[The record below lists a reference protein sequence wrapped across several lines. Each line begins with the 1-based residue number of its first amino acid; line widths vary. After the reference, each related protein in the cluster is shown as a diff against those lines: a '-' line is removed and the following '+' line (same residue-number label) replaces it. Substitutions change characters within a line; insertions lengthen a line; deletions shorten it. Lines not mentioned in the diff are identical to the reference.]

1 MNWKKFFI
9 TFIVIYIAGGV
20 LGYLVHEVLLGA
32 TYDSLSDIW
41 RPDMERLMWIQ
52 MVTSLFSTFFFIY
65 VFAKG
70 YEGKG
75 IMEGVRYGLIIWGFF
90 AIPSTFNQYMVY
102 PIPYSLVW
110 KWLAAEL
117 FMFIVLGAIM
127 AAVYKPGES
136 AAK

>member
-9 TFIVIYIAGGV
+9 TFIILYVAGGI
-20 LGYLVHEVLLGA
+20 LGYLIHEVLLGA
-32 TYDSLSDIW
+32 TYESITNVF
-41 RPDMERLMWIQ
+41 RPDMDSLMWIQ
-52 MVTSLFSTFFFIY
+52 MVTALFLTFFFIY

-90 AIPSTFNQYMVY
+90 AIPSIFNQYMVY

-117 FMFIVLGAIM
+117 FMFVILGAIM
-127 AAVYKPGES
+127 AAVYKPGEGT
-136 AAK
+136 AK